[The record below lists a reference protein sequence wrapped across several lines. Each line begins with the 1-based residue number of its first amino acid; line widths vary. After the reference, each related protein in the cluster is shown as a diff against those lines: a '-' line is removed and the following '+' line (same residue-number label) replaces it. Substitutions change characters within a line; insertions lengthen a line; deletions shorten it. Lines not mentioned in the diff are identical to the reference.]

1 MTNAKSHGAMWL
13 CIAGLI
19 VSLSFADVSFATVG
33 VLFCALGA
41 GRISGEL
48 KGGGE

>member
-1 MTNAKSHGAMWL
+1 MTSTRTHGAMWL

-19 VSLSFADVSFATVG
+19 VSLAFADVSFATVG

-41 GRISGEL
+41 GRISAEL
-48 KGGGE
+48 KGGRR